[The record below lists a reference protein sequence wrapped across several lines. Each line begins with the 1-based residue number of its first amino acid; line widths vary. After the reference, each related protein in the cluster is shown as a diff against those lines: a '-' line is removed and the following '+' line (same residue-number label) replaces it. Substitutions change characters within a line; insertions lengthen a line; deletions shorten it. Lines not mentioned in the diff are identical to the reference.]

1 MFAYD
6 IVMST
11 FLWDGV
17 FVLLSLFE
25 GLHIIPLVS
34 KVSKMG

>member
-17 FVLLSLFE
+17 FLFE